1 MHTVS
6 APKPCNLRK
15 ITLYQQPKQITL
27 QNQKTENHF
36 HFLAKKNIFPCR
48 SKPLCFGVCQVC
60 KAETGGSFLV
70 DHFLSSFA
78 PSGFEAAADLKQRQE
93 LIFHAEHS
101 WAAAVCRHR
110 HCSKATTLVEE
121 RCCRT
126 NSQSRQKMSIRGES
140 LNEGSSNPPCI
151 TRRYFSGT
159 ALWCHDFTSKFMSL
173 WLGSN

>member
-1 MHTVS
+1 MRT
-6 APKPCNLRK
+6 PLPCYSHVIWEESHHISSRSKLPFKIRK
-15 ITLYQQPKQITL
+15 
-27 QNQKTENHF
+27 QKIIF
-36 HFLAKKNIFPCR
+36 IFWQKNIFPCR

-78 PSGFEAAADLKQRQE
+78 PSGFEPAADLKQRQE

-110 HCSKATTLVEE
+110 HCSEATTLVEE

-151 TRRYFSGT
+151 TRNYFSGAT
-159 ALWCHDFTSKFMSL
+159 RTMMS
-173 WLGSN
+173 WFHIKIHVTWAK